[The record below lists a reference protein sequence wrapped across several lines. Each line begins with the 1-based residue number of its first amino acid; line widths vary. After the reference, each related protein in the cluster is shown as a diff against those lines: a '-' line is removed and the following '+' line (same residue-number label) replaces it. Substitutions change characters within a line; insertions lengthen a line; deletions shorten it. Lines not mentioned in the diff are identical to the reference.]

1 MCDEV
6 LDSYLPILKSVSD
19 WFVMN
24 KIVERF
30 DSSVFSNGDS
40 FFMMQILILSH
51 FLAMIWTL
59 ILQTLNSINL
69 VNDSFDEEDPESII
83 HVRFMAW
90 CNRFKQR
97 KVCKKK
103 MSE

>member
-40 FFMMQILILSH
+40 FFMM
-51 FLAMIWTL
+51 
-59 ILQTLNSINL
+59 
-69 VNDSFDEEDPESII
+69 
-83 HVRFMAW
+83 
-90 CNRFKQR
+90 
-97 KVCKKK
+97 
-103 MSE
+103 